1 MKTSTETLSPTRVKL
16 TIEVPFEDFKPSLDR
31 AYKSISGQIQV
42 PGFRKG
48 KVPAAIVDQR
58 VGRGAVLDQAI
69 NDALPAWYS
78 QALQEAEIKP
88 LSQPE
93 IDLTK
98 FADGEPI
105 EITAELD
112 VRPPIT
118 VPDVAGISVQVAD
131 AEVADGDVDEQL
143 KALQEQFATYIDVER
158 AAADGDAITVD
169 LSAADKGGKPVEGA
183 QGEGL
188 PYTIGSGALL
198 DGLDAAV
205 IGLSAGDEK
214 TFSTQLVGGELKG
227 KDVDVTVKVTDVK
240 ERQLPELDDDFASTV
255 GDFEKLA
262 DLRAD
267 LVERLTRAKR
277 MEQAAEAR
285 DNVLT
290 EIVDKVDVPLP
301 DGLVDGEVAERRQ
314 QTLQQL
320 AFAGL
325 TLEGYLEDQGQTE
338 EEFDA
343 ELERQVR
350 ESIVAGFILD
360 EIAVAEEIGLE
371 ENELTEHIVRRAQQ
385 SGEDPQ
391 SYIQHVVE
399 HNHVPEL
406 MAEIIRAKA
415 LASLVE
421 AATVK
426 DASGNVIDL
435 AALRGDGSVAD
446 ETDEA
451 GESADSE

>member
-16 TIEVPFEDFKPSLDR
+16 TIEVPFEDFKPNLDR
-31 AYKSISGQIQV
+31 AYKSIGGQIQV

-48 KVPAAIVDQR
+48 KVPASIVDQR

-78 QALQEAEIKP
+78 QAVQEAELKP

-118 VPDVAGISVQVAD
+118 VPDATGISVQVAD
-131 AEVADGDVDEQL
+131 AEVADSDVEEQL
-143 KALQEQFATYIDVER
+143 NALREQFATYIDVER
-158 AAADGDAITVD
+158 AAADGDAITLD
-169 LSAADKGGKPVEGA
+169 LSAADKDGNAVEGA
-183 QGEGL
+183 QAEGL

-198 DGLDAAV
+198 DGLDDAV

-214 TFSTQLVGGELKG
+214 TFSTELVGGELKG

-240 ERQLPELDDDFASTV
+240 ERQLADLDDDFAATV
-255 GDFEKLA
+255 GDFEKLDDLKN
-262 DLRAD
+262 DLR
-267 LVERLTRAKR
+267 ERLTRAKR

-301 DGLVDGEVAERRQ
+301 DGLVSGEVAERRQ

-320 AFAGL
+320 SFAGL

-360 EIAVAEEIGLE
+360 EIAVAHEIGLE

-385 SGEDPQ
+385 SGQDPQ

-415 LASLVE
+415 LANLVE
-421 AATVK
+421 SAKVT

-435 AALRGDGSVAD
+435 AALQADGTVSEDD
-446 ETDEA
+446 EEPA
-451 GESADSE
+451 AAE

>member
-1 MKTSTETLSPTRVKL
+1 VKTSTESLSPTRVKL

-31 AYKSISGQIQV
+31 AYSSIGGQIQV

-118 VPDVAGISVQVAD
+118 VPDASGISVQVAD
-131 AEVADGDVDEQL
+131 AEVADSDVDEQL
-143 KALQEQFATYIDVER
+143 NALREQFATYIDVER
-158 AAADGDAITVD
+158 PAADGDAITVD
-169 LSAADKGGKPVEGA
+169 LSASDKDGKPVEGA
-183 QGEGL
+183 QAEGL

-198 DGLDAAV
+198 DGLDEAV
-205 IGLSAGDEK
+205 TGLSVGDEK
-214 TFSTQLVGGELKG
+214 TFSTELVGGELKG
-227 KDVDVTVKVTDVK
+227 TDVDVSVKVTDVK
-240 ERQLPELDDDFASTV
+240 ERQLPELDDEFASTV
-255 GDFEKLA
+255 GDFETLA
-262 DLRAD
+262 ELRAD

-290 EIVDKVDVPLP
+290 EIVDQVDVPLP
-301 DGLVDGEVAERRQ
+301 DGLVTGEVAERRQ

-360 EIAVAEEIGLE
+360 EIAVAHEIGLE

-385 SGEDPQ
+385 SGQDPQ

-399 HNHVPEL
+399 HNHVPDL

-415 LASLVE
+415 LANLVE
-421 AATVK
+421 SAKVT

-435 AALRGDGSVAD
+435 AALQADGSISDGD
-446 ETDEA
+446 ETV
-451 GESADSE
+451 DSSSE

>member
-31 AYKSISGQIQV
+31 AYKSIGGQIQV

-131 AEVADGDVDEQL
+131 AEVADSDVDEQL

-169 LSAADKGGKPVEGA
+169 LSAADKDGKPVEGA
-183 QGEGL
+183 QAEGL

-198 DGLDAAV
+198 DGLDDAV

-214 TFSTQLVGGELKG
+214 TFSTELVGGELKG

-435 AALRGDGSVAD
+435 AALRGDGTVAD
-446 ETDEA
+446 EADEA

>member
-1 MKTSTETLSPTRVKL
+1 MKTSTESLSPTRVKL
-16 TIEVPFEDFKPSLDR
+16 TIEVPFADFQPSLDK
-31 AYKSISGQIQV
+31 AYKSIGGQIQV

-69 NDALPAWYS
+69 NDALPAWYN
-78 QALQEAEIKP
+78 EAIQDAELRP

-118 VPDVAGISVQVAD
+118 VPDPTSISVQVAD
-131 AEVADGDVDEQL
+131 AEVTDGDVDEQL
-143 KALQEQFATYIDVER
+143 DALRERFATFTDVER
-158 AAADGDAITVD
+158 PAADGDAVTLD
-169 LSAADKGGKPVEGA
+169 LSAADKDGEPVEGA
-183 QGEGL
+183 QAEGL

-198 DGLDAAV
+198 DGLDEAV
-205 IGLSAGDEK
+205 TGLSAGDET
-214 TFSTQLVGGELKG
+214 TFATTLVGGELKG
-227 KDVDVTVKVTDVK
+227 QDVDVTVKLTDVK
-240 ERQLPELDDDFASTV
+240 ERQLPDLDDDFAATA
-255 GDFEKLA
+255 GDFENLDELTA
-262 DLRAD
+262 DLR
-267 LVERLTRAKR
+267 ERLTRAKR

-301 DGLVDGEVAERRQ
+301 ESLVSGEVDERRQ
-314 QTLQQL
+314 QTVQQL
-320 AFAGL
+320 AMAGL
-325 TLEGYLEDQGQTE
+325 TLEGYLEEQGQTV

-343 ELERQVR
+343 EIERQVR

-360 EIAVAEEIGLE
+360 EIALANEIGLE
-371 ENELTEHIVRRAQQ
+371 DQELTEHVIRRAQQ
-385 SGEDPQ
+385 SGQDPN
-391 SYIQHVVE
+391 SYIQHVME
-399 HNHVPEL
+399 HNHIPEL

-415 LASLVE
+415 LANLVE
-421 AATVK
+421 SAKVT
-426 DASGNVIDL
+426 DASGNVVDL
-435 AALRGDGSVAD
+435 ASLQGDGSLAD
-446 ETDEA
+446 EADEA
-451 GESADSE
+451 DEAAPE